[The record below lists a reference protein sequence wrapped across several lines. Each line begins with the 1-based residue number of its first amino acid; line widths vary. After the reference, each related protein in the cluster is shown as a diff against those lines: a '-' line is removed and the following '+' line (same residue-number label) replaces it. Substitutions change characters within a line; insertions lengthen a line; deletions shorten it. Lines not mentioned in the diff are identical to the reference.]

1 MPDVEKTQVLRF
13 TSLFGVL
20 YCLLLLY
27 VPENLF
33 SPLENDRILWYL
45 EFDCQLSC
53 FMDKHGTYT
62 DPDRTNSKTT
72 SWKYANTYLIFH
84 NKNQVLWRSESSL
97 VLKLILVVEYQCQ
110 WAYFHLWFL
119 ILLCPGQYN
128 GNAKVNKKCTD
139 SISTVQGSEF
149 KKPKENKHFT
159 ILEMKAFRLEWLLL
173 FNNFNSINSFYFWK
187 CFCRN
192 KENEIILIILI

>member
-1 MPDVEKTQVLRF
+1 MPDIEKNQVLRF

-62 DPDRTNSKTT
+62 DPDRTNSKVE
-72 SWKYANTYLIFH
+72 NM
-84 NKNQVLWRSESSL
+84 
-97 VLKLILVVEYQCQ
+97 LIL
-110 WAYFHLWFL
+110 
-119 ILLCPGQYN
+119 I
-128 GNAKVNKKCTD
+128 
-139 SISTVQGSEF
+139 
-149 KKPKENKHFT
+149 
-159 ILEMKAFRLEWLLL
+159 
-173 FNNFNSINSFYFWK
+173 
-187 CFCRN
+187 
-192 KENEIILIILI
+192 